1 MEMKLGPWPI
11 GIDNLSPDEAL
22 PDGALRDALNV
33 VLDSDGNVSAAGS
46 LQLREPSAGL
56 HSLCSFPS
64 GAAFCFGQGKLFDC
78 SSGAL
83 VGLADMPVDGPV
95 ACELLNGQ
103 LVMATRSGL
112 FRLQGGQVEPMA
124 LPVPALRARP
134 ASAGG
139 LYAGRYGVAISFRRG
154 DEEGGLSRMQVVE
167 VAEGGGIELDL
178 PEVDGA
184 TAVSVYR
191 TDANGAALYRA
202 LDAPL
207 GFQSFL
213 VGAGKLGAMPG
224 TRFLEPLPGG
234 HIVKAWM
241 GRQLVASGRTLYYSA
256 PLRYGLCNPAQD
268 FIQFPS
274 LIRMVLPV
282 NDGIYLA
289 DSQHCYR
296 LAGTDPEQWQ
306 LLPLDVSPPPVGATA
321 VLDGSLFQDVPA
333 VPVAVWLSDKGFVL
347 GLPEGQLVLAQEK
360 RLRLPMPGRGWLVAD
375 GHRLYAGG

>member
-22 PDGALRDALNV
+22 PEGALRDALNV
-33 VLDSDGNVSAAGS
+33 ILDSDGTACASNA

-64 GAAFCFGQGKLFDC
+64 GEAFCFGRGMLFDC

-83 VGLADMPVDGPV
+83 VELAAMPVDEPV
-95 ACELLNGQ
+95 ACDLLNEK
-103 LVMATRSGL
+103 LLMATRAGL

-124 LPVPALRARP
+124 LPVPALRAR
-134 ASAGG
+134 AAGAGG
-139 LYAGRYGVAISFRRG
+139 LQAGRYGVAVSFRRG
-154 DEEGGLSRMQVVE
+154 DEEGGLSRMLVVD
-167 VAEGGGIELDL
+167 VGEGGGIELDL
-178 PEVDGA
+178 PDVDGA

-191 TDANGAALYRA
+191 TDANGGALYRA
-202 LDAPL
+202 LDAPP
-207 GFQSFL
+207 GFQAFL
-213 VGAGKLGAMPG
+213 IGAGKLGAMPG

-234 HIVKAWM
+234 HIVKTWM
-241 GRQLVASGRTLYYSA
+241 GRLLVASGRTLYYSA
-256 PLRYGLCNPAQD
+256 PLRYGLCNPAHD
-268 FIQFPS
+268 FVQFPS

-289 DSQHCYR
+289 DSNRCYR

-306 LLPLDVSPPPVGATA
+306 LLPLDASPPPAGAAA
-321 VLDGSLFQDVPA
+321 VLDGSLFQDLPA
-333 VPVAVWLSDKGFVL
+333 VPVAVWLSDKGFVM